1 MDKDFLEQKLPKEY
15 LSPKVDPGQ
24 ADLTEVV
31 ATGDFG
37 VGNAGKI

>member
-1 MDKDFLEQKLPKEY
+1 MDKDVLEQKLSKEY

-24 ADLTEVV
+24 AELTKVV

-37 VGNAGKI
+37 VGNPGKI